1 MLSISFK
8 NYSSTFGEQCVYT
21 GLLIKAALQAEI
33 FTKQSE
39 AFIEAG
45 F

>member
-1 MLSISFK
+1 MPSISFK
-8 NYSSTFGEQCVYT
+8 NYSSTFGERCVYT
-21 GLLIKAALQAEI
+21 GLLIKAALQAEN